1 MSKSRKALKYSAAGA
16 VTALYLG
23 SIWAAWN
30 NDDLPEVMDRRKV
43 IGIASGLIV
52 STWMAALA

>member
-16 VTALYLG
+16 VTVLYLG
-23 SIWAAWN
+23 SIWAAR
-30 NDDLPEVMDRRKV
+30 NDDLPEVMDRRKI

-52 STWMAALA
+52 STWIAALA